1 MGQLGAPE
9 LIIILLIVIVLFGA
23 SRVAD
28 IGSALGRGIRDFK
41 RGIRDDESATNNQ
54 EPGTRN

>member
-41 RGIRDDESATNNQ
+41 RGVRDDEEA
-54 EPGTRN
+54 